1 MTPYRFGAL
10 LLGGALIS
18 AGAAWAET
26 TYVVDKVTITG
37 STTVPPEKLY
47 AAIQEHK
54 GSTVTQADIVADQD
68 AITKVLGAANVVGGI
83 KTSMAAK
90 SNKHIDVV
98 FAVED
103 HGAQAPIVTK
113 VAPKLHAELFDG
125 NKSIS
130 TDKLAAA
137 AGLHPGDD
145 LSNDKIAAAEAAIGA
160 AYKAAKLP
168 VNVTVSGETKV
179 VSQGQVDVTWRVA
192 ETKIKKKR
200 DTEDAGQKLDQ

>member
-1 MTPYRFGAL
+1 MKANSFAAL
-10 LLGGALIS
+10 LLGGTLLS
-18 AGAAWAET
+18 AGAAAET

-113 VAPKLHAELFDG
+113 VAPKLHAELFEG
-125 NKSIS
+125 NKSVAS
-130 TDKLAAA
+130 DKLMAA
-137 AGLHPGDD
+137 AGLNPGDD
-145 LSNDKIAAAEAAIGA
+145 LSNEKVAAAQAAIVG
-160 AYKAAKLP
+160 AYKAAKLQL
-168 VNVTVSGETKV
+168 NVVVSGETRS
-179 VSQGQVDVTWRVA
+179 VSPGQVDVTWHVV
-192 ETKIKKKR
+192 ETKGKKKR
-200 DTEDAGQKLDQ
+200 DTEDAGQKLEQ

>member
-1 MTPYRFGAL
+1 MTQHCFGAL
-10 LLGGALIS
+10 LLGGVLLS
-18 AGAAWAET
+18 ATMASAET
-26 TYVVDKVTITG
+26 TYIVDKVTITG
-37 STTVPPEKLY
+37 STTVPTEKLY

-54 GSTVTQADIVADQD
+54 GSSVTQADIVADQA

-113 VAPKLHAELFDG
+113 VAPKLHAEEFDG
-125 NKSIS
+125 NKSVS
-130 TDKLAAA
+130 SDKLMAASA
-137 AGLHPGDD
+137 LNPGDD
-145 LSNDKIAAAEAAIGA
+145 LSNEKIAAAQVAIVG

-168 VNVTVSGETKV
+168 INVSVSAETRV
-179 VSQGQVDVTWRVA
+179 VSQGRVDVLWHVV
-192 ETKIKKKR
+192 ETKGKKKR
-200 DTEDAGQKLDQ
+200 DTEDAGQKLEQ